1 MKNYFKRLWKAL
13 WDSTDIDEKAEAA
26 LKEAKSRISEM
37 KKELDHH
44 IRKTNKESEVIGA
57 HVTETTQVNPLLGR
71 TIYCPHCAHPNIVYS
86 FAWSTIK
93 CQNKECQ
100 DLIDKY
106 DWLI

>member
-1 MKNYFKRLWKAL
+1 MKTSASNDLSELYE
-13 WDSTDIDEKAEAA
+13 I
-26 LKEAKSRISEM
+26 LKNMHQQIADMNKEITEI

-44 IRKTNKESEVIGA
+44 VLKSDSEIVGR

>member
-1 MKNYFKRLWKAL
+1 MKTSASN
-13 WDSTDIDEKAEAA
+13 DISELYEILKNIHQQNAA
-26 LKEAKSRISEM
+26 MNKEIAEM

-44 IRKTNKESEVIGA
+44 IRKTNKESEVIGS

>member
-1 MKNYFKRLWKAL
+1 MKTTTSNDLSELYEILKNIHQQIATQNKE
-13 WDSTDIDEKAEAA
+13 IAE
-26 LKEAKSRISEM
+26 I

-44 IRKTNKESEVIGA
+44 IRKTNKESELIGA

-71 TIYCPHCAHPNIVYS
+71 TINCPHCAHPNIVYS

>member
-1 MKNYFKRLWKAL
+1 MKTTTSNDLSELYEILKNIHQQIATQNKE
-13 WDSTDIDEKAEAA
+13 IAE
-26 LKEAKSRISEM
+26 I

-57 HVTETTQVNPLLGR
+57 HVTETTQVTPLLGR